1 MDTERAVCESFQ
13 EAAQLVGRRWVPQIV
28 WVLLD
33 GPRRYSVLRAAIPE
47 ISDTVLSDR
56 LRELEAAG
64 ILTRAVTPST
74 PVLIEYALSERGRDL
89 AKVIDGLANGP
100 TAGPLP
106 TRPSLDRI
114 DRVRS
119 GNERLRRLRWTGEAP
134 LSGLDLDARRT
145 CIPDS

>member
-33 GPRRYSVLRAAIPE
+33 GPRRYSVLRAAISE

-56 LRELEAAG
+56 LRELEGAG

-89 AKVIDGLANGP
+89 AKVIEGLATWADRWSAVDADGP
-100 TAGPLP
+100 GRPTRTAGS
-106 TRPSLDRI
+106 TAGR
-114 DRVRS
+114 
-119 GNERLRRLRWTGEAP
+119 A
-134 LSGLDLDARRT
+134 
-145 CIPDS
+145 